1 MIKKLLPQTFYAE
14 IETLVVEHRI
24 DYIDAVVHYCEK
36 NSIEVET
43 VASIIKSNAK
53 FKALL
58 QNEGEALNLLPKTA
72 KLPI

>member
-1 MIKKLLPQTFYAE
+1 MIKKLVPQSFYAE
-14 IETLVVEHRI
+14 IETLVVELKV

-36 NSIEVET
+36 NGIEVET
-43 VASIIKSNAK
+43 AAAIIKSNAK
-53 FKALL
+53 FKAML